1 MANEKEYAYYIEGN
15 KVAIVERDTAFDN
28 NVDSKEY
35 GPGVARSYWKSPKTS
50 VTDGLE
56 IKYANAPFFENS
68 LTGGNTYHIKYF
80 GWGRDNEGYLLLFTH
95 TYGTN
100 APLNLAT
107 RYDLNEYIEIK
118 NSQRWNGFHKVIGK
132 KDAPTTWEDDGAYGV
147 LKLET
152 KCNAEDMF
160 PSSQYY
166 TTAWNIVAASSGDR
180 GYIEGDTATFK
191 AKVQMW
197 KEQVQSSSLNPIVA
211 NRTAP
216 FYLFLAQFTESANS
230 GLYEVTYPE
239 TDGRIQFEK
248 QLRFDANGTP
258 AWHTEAVAAETD
270 TSGGIYQVFL
280 DEMDV
285 FGTDD
290 DWNEQ
295 PVQPIDEDYILDLP
309 SYLQKALV
317 YYVKGRLAEDAGEID
332 LKEYMMK
339 EYKKHI
345 EQYES
350 SLMKGPRITSSGY
363 HAIR

>member
-1 MANEKEYAYYIEGN
+1 MAKEYAYYLEGG
-15 KVAIVERDTAFDN
+15 KLAIVERDTNFDN
-28 NVDSKEY
+28 NVDSKEF
-35 GPGVARSYWKSPKTS
+35 GPGVSRQQWKSPKTS

-56 IKYANAPFFENS
+56 IKYAYAPFFENS

-80 GWGRDNEGYLLLFTH
+80 GWGRDKEGYLLLFTH

-100 APLNLAT
+100 APLDLST
-107 RYDLNEYIEIK
+107 RYDLNEYVEIK

-132 KDAPTTWEDDGAYGV
+132 KDAPTTWENDGAYGV

-160 PSSQYY
+160 PSSQFY
-166 TTAWNIVAASSGDR
+166 TNGWNIAVADSGNR

-216 FYLFLAQFTESANS
+216 FYIFLAEFGESVNS

-239 TDGRIQFEK
+239 TDGKIQFEK

-258 AWHTEAVAAETD
+258 AWYTETVVAETD
-270 TSGGIYQVFL
+270 RTGGIYQVFL

-317 YYVKGRLAEDAGEID
+317 YYVKAKVAEDAGNFEV
-332 LKEYMMK
+332 KEYMQREFRK
-339 EYKKHI
+339 IVEKH
-345 EQYES
+345 ES
-350 SLMKGPRITSSGY
+350 NLIKGPRMISPGR